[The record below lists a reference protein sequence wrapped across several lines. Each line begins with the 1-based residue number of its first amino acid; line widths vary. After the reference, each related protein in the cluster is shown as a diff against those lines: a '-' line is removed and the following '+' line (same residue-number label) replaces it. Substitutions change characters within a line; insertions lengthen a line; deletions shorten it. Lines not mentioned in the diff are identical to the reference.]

1 MSTKADI
8 IKRLAEL
15 GDNDIIAVPVMRTRA
30 EAEDLYEYAEG
41 ESIILTDE
49 EWLDVVSK
57 YEDAEFYDD
66 EALVS
71 VISEVIGE

>member
-15 GDNDIIAVPVMRTRA
+15 GDNDIIAVPAIRTKA
-30 EAEDLYEYAEG
+30 EAEDLYEYATS
-41 ESIILTDE
+41 ESITLSGE

-57 YEDAEFYDD
+57 YEDAEFFDD

-71 VISEVIGE
+71 AISEVIGE